1 MSDQND
7 NADASPS
14 DISLSNITEGLPGS
28 GDFTETTSRSWF
40 SRIGDSIKAILFGLL
55 LVLVAG
61 VLMFWNEGRSA
72 KTFAA
77 LSEGARQVIGINA
90 GTIDP
95 AREGKLVHIAGPTAS
110 EAGVLD
116 ADFAFAANGLK
127 LSRKV
132 EMYQWKEESHSETQ
146 KKLGGGEE
154 TVTRYSYT
162 REWADRAIDSSH
174 FRNAADH
181 RNPAMPAT
189 ASRDF
194 ASADA
199 KLGAFT
205 LGPKVIGLLSP
216 AEPFSAPDSALAEA
230 RTRLGARAR
239 IVQGKVYAG
248 VNADQPSIGDVRISW
263 KVLPLQPVSV
273 VARQM
278 QSTFVPWL
286 AGNGREIILA
296 ETGLVPPETM
306 FKHGEDENALLT
318 WILRVVG
325 VVLMFIGFRSMLSL
339 LEVLADVVPFIGNIV
354 GAGASLVALLCTF
367 MVAPLII
374 AFAWLFYRPL
384 TAIAVLA
391 VGAGLVWGARQLVRR
406 RSAAQPPNA
415 RARTTS

>member
-1 MSDQND
+1 MSDQNSHSD
-7 NADASPS
+7 VDPS
-14 DISLSNITEGLPGS
+14 DILDSNINDGLPGS
-28 GDFTETTSRSWF
+28 GDVTETTSRSWF

-55 LVLVAG
+55 LVIIAG

-72 KTFAA
+72 KTLAA
-77 LSEGARQVIGINA
+77 LSEGAGQVVGIMA
-90 GTIDP
+90 DRIDP
-95 AREGKLVHIAGPTAS
+95 AHEGKLVHIAGPTAS
-110 EAGVLD
+110 AAGVMD
-116 ADFAFAANGLK
+116 ADFGFAANGLK

-154 TVTRYSYT
+154 TITRYSYT
-162 REWADRAIDSSH
+162 REWADRAIDSSR

-199 KLGAFT
+199 RLGAFT
-205 LGPKVIGLLSP
+205 LGPKVIGLLST
-216 AEPFSAPDSALAEA
+216 AEAFSAPDSAVAEA
-230 RTRLGARAR
+230 RTKLGARAR

-248 VNADQPSIGDVRISW
+248 ANADQPSIGDVRISW

-273 VARQM
+273 VARQI

-296 ETGLVPPETM
+296 ETGMVPPDTM

-318 WILRVVG
+318 WILRAVG
-325 VVLMFIGFRSMLSL
+325 VIVMFIGFRSMLSL
-339 LEVLADVVPFIGNIV
+339 LEVLADVVPFIGTLV
-354 GAGASLVALLCTF
+354 GAGASLVALLCTCV
-367 MVAPLII
+367 VAPLMI
-374 AFAWLFYRPL
+374 ALAWLFYRPL

-391 VGAGLVWGARQLVRR
+391 VGAGLVWGVRQLAHR
-406 RSAAQPPNA
+406 RSAAQPANA
-415 RARTTS
+415 AARTA

>member
-1 MSDQND
+1 MSDQNS
-7 NADASPS
+7 NSDASPS
-14 DISLSNITEGLPGS
+14 DISLSNITDGVPGS

-40 SRIGDSIKAILFGLL
+40 GRIGDSIKAILFGLL
-55 LVLVAG
+55 ILMCAG
-61 VLMFWNEGRSA
+61 GLMFWNEGRSA

-77 LSEGARQVIGINA
+77 LSEGAGQVVSITA
-90 GTIDP
+90 DKIDP
-95 AREGKLVHIAGPTAS
+95 AREGKLVHVAGPTAS
-110 EAGVLD
+110 AKGVLD
-116 ADFAFAANGLK
+116 ADFGFAANGLK

-162 REWADRAIDSSH
+162 REWAERAIDSSR
-174 FRNAADH
+174 FRNATDH
-181 RNPAMPAT
+181 RNPPMPAI

-194 ASADA
+194 ASPDA
-199 KLGAFT
+199 KLDAFT
-205 LGPKVIGLLSP
+205 LGPKVLGLLSS

-230 RTRLGARAR
+230 RAKLGARAR
-239 IVQGKVYAG
+239 IIQGKVYAG
-248 VNADQPSIGDVRISW
+248 ANADQPLIGDVRISW

-318 WILRVVG
+318 WILRIVG
-325 VVLMFIGFRSMLSL
+325 MVLMFVGFRLMLSL

-367 MVAPLII
+367 VVAPLII
-374 AFAWLFYRPL
+374 ALAWLFYRPL

-391 VGAGLVWGARQLVRR
+391 VGACLVWGMRQLAHRR
-406 RSAAQPPNA
+406 IAAQPPNA
-415 RARTTS
+415 AARIA